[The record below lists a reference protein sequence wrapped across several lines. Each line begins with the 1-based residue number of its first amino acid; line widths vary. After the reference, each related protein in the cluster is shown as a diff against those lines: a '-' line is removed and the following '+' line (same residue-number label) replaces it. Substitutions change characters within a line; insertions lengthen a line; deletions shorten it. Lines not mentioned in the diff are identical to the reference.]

1 MEQTTKRFPPN
12 RVTDL
17 VSLKQG
23 GSRVSCRTSF
33 EILPVDFVV
42 TCLGKTGHYERCLA
56 CYPFEKENEERQQK
70 IGIANERLKLLYEEF
85 DKAAIRHSKDYYE

>member
-33 EILPVDFVV
+33 EILPVDF
-42 TCLGKTGHYERCLA
+42 
-56 CYPFEKENEERQQK
+56 P
-70 IGIANERLKLLYEEF
+70 
-85 DKAAIRHSKDYYE
+85 S